1 MRKRKADEEKLKRE
15 GVRVVGMRR
24 PPSTNSFHMPPQ
36 TEEEKTQRDFNRKFY
51 SEYKQ
56 HMKPAPSTGA
66 GTPAAAAWRALPA
79 KVYLHMPA
87 GLLELLRRRMVQH
100 HHCQNPLT

>member
-1 MRKRKADEEKLKRE
+1 M
-15 GVRVVGMRR
+15 GMRR
-24 PPSTNSFHMPPQ
+24 PPSANSFHMPPP
-36 TEEEKTQRDFNRKFY
+36 EEEKTQRDFNRKFY

-56 HMKPAPSTGA
+56 HEAARRAAS
-66 GTPAAAAWRALPA
+66 GTRGRRLLLARLPA

-100 HHCQNPLT
+100 HHRQNPLT

>member
-1 MRKRKADEEKLKRE
+1 M
-15 GVRVVGMRR
+15 VPRR

-66 GTPAAAAWRALPA
+66 GTSRPPPPRARLPA

-100 HHCQNPLT
+100 HHRQNPLT